1 MDEEYQGLGN
11 YETWEM
17 YNQMT
22 SNYELYKDI
31 EHIRQIT
38 EDDEEFIVA
47 LKGYIEDLED
57 FKVKN
62 IRKRRLICDIGDIR
76 KVQWD
81 RLTEA
86 LKDFSEPC

>member
-1 MDEEYQGLGN
+1 MDEKYQGLRN

-17 YNQMT
+17 YNQLT
-22 SNYELYKDI
+22 SNYELYEDI
-31 EHIRQIT
+31 EYIRQIT
-38 EDDEEFIVA
+38 KDDEEFIIA

-57 FKVKN
+57 YKVKN
-62 IRKRRLICDIGDIR
+62 VRKRRLIRDIGDIR